1 MFVFG
6 HSEVVKEAGDFGK
19 GRNPHPRTEGIY
31 FLLVLGKRQVNV
43 LPTCMEETI
52 RACPDRLTLPQVLSI
67 FEFAPAVLGCCI
79 QSGSGGLRCGAIPAA
94 QHRIASRIID
104 QVPKQ

>member
-6 HSEVVKEAGDFGK
+6 HSEVAKEAGDFGK

-52 RACPDRLTLPQVLSI
+52 RACPDRLTLPPSFI
-67 FEFAPAVLGCCI
+67 HF
-79 QSGSGGLRCGAIPAA
+79 
-94 QHRIASRIID
+94 
-104 QVPKQ
+104 